1 MRCPARFLAAAAL
14 AALSRLRIP
23 GALRHVDG
31 YREFFPPLAESEGR
45 DLRQAD
51 AREARALISS
61 PRHRGQCGEY
71 RPSL

>member
-1 MRCPARFLAAAAL
+1 MRYPARFLAAAAL

-45 DLRQAD
+45 DLRQVTP
-51 AREARALISS
+51 ARLV
-61 PRHRGQCGEY
+61 P
-71 RPSL
+71 